1 MAKKTEGSTGP
12 VNEEQGKSVD
22 AIDGIATSA
31 PVDSVASRPPLSLES
46 VVSMRNRG
54 LSLSEIGK
62 LCGKSKQAVSQ
73 LLKRHGLEVG
83 TIEAFKSGKADIL
96 HSKQKLI
103 LDSITEAEVAKMKNV
118 RDKAVAFGI
127 LYDKT
132 AHLEGKSGLLGSTV
146 SILSIAIKAEAAQA
160 IDVTPAQE
168 VTE

>member
-1 MAKKTEGSTGP
+1 MRRKSEGSTRS
-12 VNEEQGKSVD
+12 VNVEQGKSVD
-22 AIDGIATSA
+22 TIDGIAAPA
-31 PVDSVASRPPLSLES
+31 PVDAVASRPPLSLES

-54 LSLSEIGK
+54 LSLAEIGK
-62 LCGKSKQAVSQ
+62 VCGVSKQAVSQ
-73 LLKRHGLEVG
+73 LIKRHGLEVG

-132 AHLEGKSGLLGSTV
+132 AHLEGKSGILGSTI
-146 SILSIAIKAEAAQA
+146 SIISIALKAEASQP
-160 IDVTPAQE
+160 IDVTPDE
-168 VTE
+168 VGA